1 MNFFAFPDFL
11 NRNIWQVLIVGC
23 LVLVPLR
30 ILLRKLPR
38 ATAFSKYIE
47 ILIAALMALVTLT
60 IVFSIVIQV
69 AHDVSQHSPDPCSQY
84 QSIPVDP
91 RSGFDPMAECLYDY
105 KANEQPW
112 GLLTRSETKSPTL
125 QVMNAAPWT
134 VLYETNWGRCITWS
148 KERSNPFRCT
158 DYAHCLHFENFYN
171 LMRRVLT

>member
-23 LVLVPLR
+23 LVLIPLR

-69 AHDVSQHSPDPCSQY
+69 AHDVSQHSPGPCSHY
-84 QSIPVDP
+84 QSIPVDA

-112 GLLTRSETKSPTL
+112 GFLTPSETKSPIL
-125 QVMNAAPWT
+125 QVMNATPLT
-134 VLYETNWGRCITWS
+134 VPFETIWGPYMTWS
-148 KERSNPFRCT
+148 KESSNPFRCT
-158 DYAHCLHFENFYN
+158 DYARCLHFDDFS
-171 LMRRVLT
+171 